1 MRQLTIALG
10 FLTLVLGVAG
20 MSKGL
25 GADHSQKLVD
35 QVDLEKF
42 MGDWYVI
49 ASIPTMFEKGAVN
62 AVENY
67 TWNEKGYVDVTF
79 TYNQKRPDG
88 KVKRM
93 TQKGFIY
100 DKDSNAEWRIQP
112 LWPLRLGYLILD
124 LAEDYNYTVIGVPNR
139 KYLWIMAREPSLSDS
154 VYQNILGRVKQ
165 QGYAISEIQ
174 KVPQIW

>member
-1 MRQLTIALG
+1 MKRAIKALG
-10 FLTLVLGVAG
+10 LMTLIVGVVG
-20 MSKGL
+20 MGKGS
-25 GADHSQKLVD
+25 GADHGQKLVD
-35 QVDLEKF
+35 QVDLKKF

-49 ASIPTMFEKGAVN
+49 ASIPTMFEKRAVN

-67 TWNEKGYVDVTF
+67 TWNAKGYVDVTF
-79 TYNQKRPDG
+79 TYNQDKPDG
-88 KVKRM
+88 KAKRM

-100 DKDSNAEWRIQP
+100 DQESNAEWRVQP

-154 VYQNILGRVKQ
+154 VYQNILGRVEQ
-165 QGYAISEIQ
+165 QGYAISEIH